1 MFVNYN
7 KYKDIKNCSK
17 EQFKKY
23 SPFKNLKDSQLKTNI
38 TWHDAYWQ
46 VFKNPKLDPNSIIA
60 CKTYI
65 QMKRMILS
73 I

>member
-7 KYKDIKNCSK
+7 KYKDIKNWSK

-23 SPFKNLKDSQLKTNI
+23 SPFKNLKDSQLSTNI
-38 TWHDAYWQ
+38 TWNDAYCQ
-46 VFKNPKLDPNSIIA
+46 VFKNPKLDPNSITT
-60 CKTYI
+60 CNTYI